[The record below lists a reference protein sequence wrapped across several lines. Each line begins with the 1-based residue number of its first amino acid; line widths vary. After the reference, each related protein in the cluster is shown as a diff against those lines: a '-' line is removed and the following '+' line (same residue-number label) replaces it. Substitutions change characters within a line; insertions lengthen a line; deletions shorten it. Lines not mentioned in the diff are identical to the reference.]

1 MQLEHRWRRQQ
12 QQQYQRQQQQQSKIS
27 VNKERNREQK
37 WKIMTILKNELFQ
50 RKWVSVFSHFSKKNG
65 KQEMAAKKLQQICKK
80 NCGILKNFVQWQ
92 KTENN
97 LSLRIWPTFSFALWS
112 NNWILMSHGITEK
125 HSVWNHDS
133 KLKKFQLKTFQDFFY
148 FYEKSSSSSLTWW
161 FTAAEQAVTGLDLGR
176 GRWCETLLTTC
187 WHVL

>member
-1 MQLEHRWRRQQ
+1 MGFSFFSFLE
-12 QQQYQRQQQQQSKIS
+12 
-27 VNKERNREQK
+27 
-37 WKIMTILKNELFQ
+37 
-50 RKWVSVFSHFSKKNG
+50 
-65 KQEMAAKKLQQICKK
+65 KKLANKRWLQKNCNKFEEK

-92 KTENN
+92 KAENN